1 LISKKSRGTQPLV
14 NTKLKG
20 RGIFAVEGEWHLDLR
35 MGFNFR
41 PILDLMATLNH
52 CPYVHRDA
60 ATREELFYYLDKWV
74 QRRYEDYPILYLG
87 FHGLSES
94 ILIGDARKLDCLV
107 SLDELMERLAGKCE
121 KRILFFGSC
130 ETMRVDRRRLTK
142 FLRQT
147 GALAVCGYRE
157 KVDMLKSA
165 AFELLLFNALSK
177 NTLTIQGAK
186 AMRRNIESNEKRLC
200 HELGF
205 RMLVRESIQ

>member
-1 LISKKSRGTQPLV
+1 MV
-14 NTKLKG
+14 NAKLRG
-20 RGIFAVEGEWHLDLR
+20 RGIFAVEGEWQLDLR

-87 FHGLSES
+87 FHGICES
-94 ILIGDARKLDCLV
+94 ILIGDGRKGDCIV
-107 SLDELMERLAGKCE
+107 RMDDVMNRLEGKC
-121 KRILFFGSC
+121 KNRILFFGSC
-130 ETMRVDRRRLTK
+130 ETMRIDQRRLKK
-142 FLRQT
+142 FLKST
-147 GALAVCGYRE
+147 GALAICGYRE

-165 AFELLLFNALSK
+165 AFELLLFNVLSK
-177 NTLTIQGAK
+177 NTLTVQGAR

-200 HELGF
+200 QELGF
-205 RMLVRESIQ
+205 RMLVRESN